1 MMDIFGKQPVALQQR
16 DSLGNRTAAWPTT
29 RAQRGKYYLLPDPIH
44 TGDQLVVM
52 TVDTWTD
59 FGTLLETTRRGG
71 IAADQKVQEL
81 VAENRTLAAIAG
93 SWKEKLAAIQD
104 VRRKEKT
111 KAAYKSH
118 GVTHDHFS

>member
-1 MMDIFGKQPVALQQR
+1 MMDIFGKQPTALQQR

-52 TVDTWTD
+52 TVETWTD
-59 FGTLLETTRRGG
+59 FGTQMETMRRGG
-71 IAADQKVQEL
+71 IEVDKRLQETL
-81 VAENRTLAAIAG
+81 AENRTLAAMAG
-93 SWKEKLAAIQD
+93 TYKDKLAAVQE